1 MSATDADSGL
11 NGRVRYT
18 LGGSGSVEAF
28 VMDPVSGVVRTAK
41 SLDRESIAQYEI
53 QALAIDR
60 GTPALTGTVS
70 IVTKH
75 IFKLSVEGVFYKEGN
90 IGTVCQVHVF
100 KQKYLLLQCT

>member
-70 IVTKH
+70 IVIH
-75 IFKLSVEGVFYKEGN
+75 QIF
-90 IGTVCQVHVF
+90 C
-100 KQKYLLLQCT
+100 